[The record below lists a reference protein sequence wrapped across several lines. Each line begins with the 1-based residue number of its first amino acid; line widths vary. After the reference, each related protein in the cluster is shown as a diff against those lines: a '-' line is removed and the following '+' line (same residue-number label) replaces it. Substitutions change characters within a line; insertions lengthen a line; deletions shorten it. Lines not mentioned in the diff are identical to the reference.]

1 MATNGDRSG
10 LAACVGHFVLPDEVQ
25 LELLRTALSRA
36 DRVRVFIT
44 RAFQSP
50 SARQPFGWRE
60 RADMLAASLD
70 NARLSRIDFE
80 PLREHWDAKRTMRAV
95 QAGLAPHHP
104 AGTPVRCLWSGP
116 EPEPEDRPR
125 GWSFEELGDTDARS
139 EPRLDALY
147 AAHEPE
153 AAWRGMEDELAP
165 GTRERV
171 RAWLGTPE
179 FARLREE
186 WRQVDREK
194 KVWSAVPYPVTLV
207 TVDAVVRSGGHVL
220 LIERGRPPGRG
231 LLALPGGF
239 LEREDTVLQSALR
252 ELVEETGLP
261 MTALAMRERLRG
273 VKVFDHPE
281 RSQRGRVVTHAHFF
295 DLGEAAPPPVRGG
308 DDAAAARWVPIAEL
322 GAMESRL
329 HDDHFHVIDEFLG
342 LTRDP

>member
-1 MATNGDRSG
+1 MATAGDRFG

-25 LELLRTALSRA
+25 LELLRSALSRA
-36 DRVRVFIT
+36 ERVRVFIT
-44 RAFQSP
+44 RAWQAA

-80 PLREHWDAKRTMRAV
+80 PVREHWDAKRTLRAV

-104 AGTPVRCLWSGP
+104 AGTPVLCLWSGP

-125 GWSFEELGDTDARS
+125 GWAFEELGDTDARS

-171 RAWLGTPE
+171 RAWLDTPE
-179 FARLREE
+179 LARLREE
-186 WRQVDREK
+186 WRLIDREK
-194 KVWSAVPYPVTLV
+194 KVWAAVPYPVTLV
-207 TVDAVVRSGGHVL
+207 TVDAVVRSGGYVL
-220 LIERGRPPGRG
+220 LVERGRSPGRG
-231 LLALPGGF
+231 LWALPGGF
-239 LEREDTVLQSALR
+239 LERGDTVLQSALR

-261 MTALAMRERLRG
+261 LSERAMRERLRS

-295 DLGEAAPPPVRGG
+295 DLGEDSPPPVRGG
-308 DDAAAARWVPIAEL
+308 DDAAAARWLPVAQL
-322 GAMESRL
+322 ADMETRL
-329 HDDHFHVIDEFLG
+329 HDDHFHVLDEFLG